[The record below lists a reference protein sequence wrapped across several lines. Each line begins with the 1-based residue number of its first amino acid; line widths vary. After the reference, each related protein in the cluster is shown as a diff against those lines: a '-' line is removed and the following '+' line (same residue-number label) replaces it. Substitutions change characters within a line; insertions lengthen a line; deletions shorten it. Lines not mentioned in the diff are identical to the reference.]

1 MKVTQKFLLEYIY
14 NFTHSH
20 FNINKS
26 ILFSIRTNSNKKSI
40 MVEESLNNY
49 SQEESRKRPLEDEG
63 YDRQT
68 KRYNAGGN
76 RKNFH

>member
-1 MKVTQKFLLEYIY
+1 M
-14 NFTHSH
+14 
-20 FNINKS
+20 
-26 ILFSIRTNSNKKSI
+26 

-63 YDRQT
+63 YERQP

-76 RKNFH
+76 RKYFH